1 MSLCIAGQFAHGGT
15 EGLENPHIFEMAEV
29 RAAGG
34 LPALKAIGD
43 AGQVLQET
51 KDKDVCG
58 IIDRWKIARVI
69 APW

>member
-1 MSLCIAGQFAHGGT
+1 
-15 EGLENPHIFEMAEV
+15 MAEV